1 MTANAMLGVIGT
13 MIGGAAC
20 FCLGYHCALRWV
32 ATLSWNAWAERRKK
46 TLMNGV
52 NGIEKGKEKK

>member
-32 ATLSWNAWAERRKK
+32 AAEFERR
-46 TLMNGV
+46 
-52 NGIEKGKEKK
+52 GIDLDGHDGKETGA

>member
-1 MTANAMLGVIGT
+1 MTANAILGVIGT

-32 ATLSWNAWAERRKK
+32 AAELESMKR
-46 TLMNGV
+46 
-52 NGIEKGKEKK
+52 EEEE

>member
-1 MTANAMLGVIGT
+1 MTANAILGIIGT

-32 ATLSWNAWAERRKK
+32 AAELARMRR
-46 TLMNGV
+46 
-52 NGIEKGKEKK
+52 EEEE

>member
-1 MTANAMLGVIGT
+1 MTENAILGLIGT

-32 ATLSWNAWAERRKK
+32 AAELESMKIDLEGHDN
-46 TLMNGV
+46 TETGS
-52 NGIEKGKEKK
+52 